1 VSQGCCGRRTILGVT
16 LVAPENAEAR
26 EAWDGV
32 LFDRFVRYRHLVVD
46 GLALHGEA
54 AFESDPP
61 FAGDRVLDVGCGFG
75 DTTQQLAG
83 LVGAEGWALGVDVA
97 PRFIEAARGEAE
109 AAGSRN
115 TRFEV
120 RDVEV
125 TQFAETFDYAFSR
138 FGTMFFGNPV
148 AAFRNVRRAL
158 APGGRLV
165 SVVWRRKLD
174 NPWLNCAEVVI
185 KPLVE
190 VPEETDEPRC
200 GPGPFSLANADTV
213 SGILLS
219 AGYKDVVL
227 RRVDRPL
234 LIGRNLDEAV
244 EFNLALGPAAEAIR
258 LAGAAG
264 ERLRPQLEP
273 LLRKA
278 LAEFETPDGVVAG
291 SSTWTIVAHAP

>member
-1 VSQGCCGRRTILGVT
+1 VT

-54 AFESDPP
+54 ALASDPP
-61 FAGDRVLDVGCGFG
+61 RRGDRVLDVGCGFG

-97 PRFIEAARGEAE
+97 PRFIEAARAEEE
-109 AAGSRN
+109 AAGSGN

-125 TQFAETFDYAFSR
+125 TRFGETFDYAFSR
-138 FGTMFFGNPV
+138 FGTMFFANPV
-148 AAFRNVRRAL
+148 AALRNVRQAL

-165 SVVWRRKLD
+165 SVVWRRKVD
-174 NPWLNCAEVVI
+174 NPWLNRAEDVI

-219 AGYKDVVL
+219 AGYEDVVL
-227 RRVDRPL
+227 RRVDRQL

-244 EFNLALGPAAEAIR
+244 EFNLALGPAGEAIR
-258 LAGAAG
+258 LAGAEG

-273 LLRKA
+273 LLSKA

>member
-1 VSQGCCGRRTILGVT
+1 VT

-26 EAWDGV
+26 EAWNGV
-32 LFDRFVRYRHLVVD
+32 LFDRFVRYRHLVVE
-46 GLALHGEA
+46 GLAPHGDA
-54 AFESDPP
+54 ALRSDPP
-61 FAGDRVLDVGCGFG
+61 RAGDRVLDIGCGLG
-75 DTTQQLAG
+75 DTTQQLAA
-83 LVGAEGWALGVDVA
+83 LVGAEGGALGVDVA
-97 PRFIEAARGEAE
+97 PRFIEAASRAEAE
-109 AAGSRN
+109 AAENGN

-120 RDVEV
+120 HDVEV

-138 FGTMFFGNPV
+138 FGTMFFANPV
-148 AAFRNVRRAL
+148 AALRNVRSAL

-174 NPWLNCAEVVI
+174 NPWVSRAEEVI

-219 AGYKDVVL
+219 AGYEDVVL

-258 LAGAAG
+258 LAGAEG
-264 ERLRPQLEP
+264 DKLRPQLEP
-273 LLRKA
+273 LLREA
-278 LAEFETPDGVVAG
+278 LTEFETTEGVVAG
-291 SSTWTIVAHAP
+291 SSTWTIVARAL